1 MPKLGTALPLRGDK
15 SVLPGAPQWFRGK
28 EAACSA
34 GDAEDPDPW
43 VRKIPWRKT
52 WQPTPVFSPGE
63 SHGQRSLED
72 YSPWDRKET
81 DTTKV
86 TEHTPHT
93 HCPA

>member
-43 VRKIPWRKT
+43 VRKIPLEKGTVTHSSILTWRIPWT
-52 WQPTPVFSPGE
+52 EQPCRLQFTGLQKVE
-63 SHGQRSLED
+63 HG
-72 YSPWDRKET
+72 
-81 DTTKV
+81 
-86 TEHTPHT
+86 
-93 HCPA
+93 